1 MVYLQE
7 TNIWKQA
14 QASGHKPSPRDK
26 VSSAVVGNKI
36 YFFGGFGPLSE
47 VQVNGFYIEIF

>member
-1 MVYLQE
+1 MVYFINSFQE
-7 TNIWKQA
+7 TNIWKQV

-47 VQVNGFYIEIF
+47 VQVI